1 MGLGGLIFFCCT
13 SFGVYTLIGR
23 GWSSNSLYSIFG
35 TIRGVAQ
42 TISYEVRIALLFIGL
57 IFIIMSYNLMEFIES
72 QDIIKIF
79 LIFLPICLCWLLR
92 SLAETNRTPFDFA
105 EGESELVSGFNIE
118 YGRGGFVL
126 LFLSEYAR
134 IIFIG
139 YLLVLLFL
147 GGLSGVF
154 LINAVG
160 IRISLVII

>member
-1 MGLGGLIFFCCT
+1 VGLGGLIFFCCT

-79 LIFLPICLCWLLR
+79 
-92 SLAETNRTPFDFA
+92 
-105 EGESELVSGFNIE
+105 FNIFT
-118 YGRGGFVL
+118 Y
-126 LFLSEYAR
+126 LFM
-134 IIFIG
+134 
-139 YLLVLLFL
+139 LVVEKPSRDKSDSF
-147 GGLSGVF
+147 
-154 LINAVG
+154 
-160 IRISLVII
+160 